1 MKIFVCPSLAGCYL
15 PMYKSYHHFIGAENI
30 NEAKKVMEEYI
41 EKYGDTTT
49 FFVDKIRRDK
59 SCEEMEETF
68 NGIHKMM
75 KLE

>member
-1 MKIFVCPSLAGCYL
+1 MKVFVCPSLAGCHL

-41 EKYGDTTT
+41 EDSGTDTV
-49 FFVDKIRRDK
+49 FYVDKIRRDMG
-59 SCEEMEETF
+59 MEEIF

-75 KLE
+75 KLEK